1 VTARVCAWAGHLEE
15 MGRQDEARQV
25 LREALDSPG
34 DPVPVALT
42 LAALEDRA
50 GATARAAE
58 LLRKVLG
65 DDPGNLSAARMLA
78 MMMLDEGK
86 ADEAARVVAGVASS
100 STESGELAELA
111 GEIRMAQGRYAEAVA
126 AFGLPSSLS
135 SRGRRLRRRSWWH
148 SGGPL
153 RRRSGQD
160 AASTFVAPAGMAARS
175 PDLPDTALETITWA
189 RWLSASPRTSSGS
202 QQTRTSRA
210 W

>member
-1 VTARVCAWAGHLEE
+1 MPSRESSEAGDVTARVCAWAGHLEE

-86 ADEAARVVAGVASS
+86 PTRRPGWSPALRAAPNPANLQSSLGRSAWRRADTRRQSRRSVCPRRCRRVVGGCAGARGG
-100 STESGELAELA
+100 TAEDRCA
-111 GEIRMAQGRYAEAVA
+111 AAPARMRR
-126 AFGLPSSLS
+126 PLS
-135 SRGRRLRRRSWWH
+135 WHLQAWRHARRICLTRRLRRLRGQ
-148 SGGPL
+148 GG
-153 RRRSGQD
+153 
-160 AASTFVAPAGMAARS
+160 
-175 PDLPDTALETITWA
+175 
-189 RWLSASPRTSSGS
+189 
-202 QQTRTSRA
+202 
-210 W
+210 